1 MHATARLFTI
11 CLVTTLAT
19 VSAQERAATPLAQ
32 LKVQQGIVVV
42 LGSHDPNLPLQ
53 LAKSSQLTIY
63 VQAAE
68 AKTISSTRQRAR
80 KRTQSTPGRRP
91 RPSGV
96 VVLLSL

>member
-1 MHATARLFTI
+1 MDALNPFVRQTATWLFSGIWI

-63 VQAAE
+63 VQAADARTISRTERISWPE
-68 AKTISSTRQRAR
+68 AK
-80 KRTQSTPGRRP
+80 
-91 RPSGV
+91 
-96 VVLLSL
+96 